1 MICGSLCYFSLHS
14 PLLDALVGSQ
24 WFLPAVAVVLGLLL
38 VSEIPMFGMKVA
50 KGHRLLDA
58 KRIVFLCAIVLIIA
72 CTAVF
77 RLNWS
82 LAVLGVFVFYILEN
96 LVVRVLPGPRP

>member
-1 MICGSLCYFSLHS
+1 MICGSLCYFLIKH
-14 PLLDALVGSQ
+14 PGTFLDKWAGTQ

-50 KGHRLLDA
+50 KGHKLLDA
-58 KRIVFLCAIVLIIA
+58 KRWVFLAAIVGAILL
-72 CTAVF
+72 CVLL

-82 LAVLGVFVFYILEN
+82 LVVLSAFVFYLLEN
-96 LVVRVLPGPRP
+96 LMLFLFRRR